1 MLHLRKE
8 RALQLTDREGTRGRP
23 VRTRGTK
30 DSLMSEV
37 TMVLFPT
44 PSGRVPG
51 HGHWLVVRGPRG
63 GRPTHHRRRE
73 GSAHLCA
80 WPRLRWQG
88 GYYGRVVECVGEVEE
103 MERDWTAAAAVT
115 SAGTRRRKAH
125 APLGAAANARRL
137 RPRLETRS
145 YARRLSSDVPV
156 RSHSAQSLTSISL

>member
-73 GSAHLCA
+73 GSVDSFKLEK
-80 WPRLRWQG
+80 RLG
-88 GYYGRVVECVGEVEE
+88 EGRS
-103 MERDWTAAAAVT
+103 RAF
-115 SAGTRRRKAH
+115 
-125 APLGAAANARRL
+125 
-137 RPRLETRS
+137 
-145 YARRLSSDVPV
+145 LSE
-156 RSHSAQSLTSISL
+156 